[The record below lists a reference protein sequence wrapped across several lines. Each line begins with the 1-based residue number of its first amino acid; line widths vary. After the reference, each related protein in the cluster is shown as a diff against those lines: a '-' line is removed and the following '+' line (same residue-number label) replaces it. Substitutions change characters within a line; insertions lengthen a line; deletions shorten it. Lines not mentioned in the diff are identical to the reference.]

1 MAGSSITGKWKLD
14 HNEGF
19 EEFLGEMGAPLLARK
34 AASKTSPTQQ
44 IVINGTQV
52 TIKLKSM
59 MITKEME
66 FNIGQEFETEWS
78 GIKSKKV
85 LFAVLLWWDG
95 CTLESRAYVPARAR
109 SFLGAYP
116 SAPPKIYPAPLPANQ
131 TRSAAGRTDL
141 VLASGKWG
149 GAMARWED
157 GRLVVRENGAVGETI
172 TSRYIDGNGML
183 IMQITSPKG
192 LVCRRYFKKKSE

>member
-78 GIKSKKV
+78 GIKSK
-85 LFAVLLWWDG
+85 
-95 CTLESRAYVPARAR
+95 
-109 SFLGAYP
+109 
-116 SAPPKIYPAPLPANQ
+116 
-131 TRSAAGRTDL
+131 
-141 VLASGKWG
+141 
-149 GAMARWED
+149 AMARWED

-183 IMQITSPKG
+183 IMEITSPKG